1 MKFRTE
7 LELSVS
13 DFQITHRHKI
23 LGVGSCFVD
32 SIGEKLSNAKFEVM
46 TNPFGTLFHPLA
58 IENALARII
67 GLNYY
72 TEEEI
77 FKSTSYYF
85 SWDHH
90 TSFNQTTLKATL
102 EKINNALEM
111 ANRFVSEAGVFLITL
126 GTSFAYKIKDHN
138 LFVAN
143 CHKAP
148 ASYFEK
154 VLLSDLQIKTSIRNI
169 FNLIHDVNPKA
180 EIIVTV
186 SPVRHIKDGIVENN
200 VSKAKLISN
209 LHEILSQSQNAEYF
223 PAYELMMDDLRD
235 YRFYKEDL
243 IHPSEVAIGYIWEK
257 FGDKYFHDSTKKQ
270 IRMAE
275 KINAAMAHRPL
286 NPESMTYKE
295 FLFKTL
301 KNIEGIENQF
311 PKNSFY
317 SEKLTLKNRMRNA
330 D

>member
-1 MKFRTE
+1 
-7 LELSVS
+7 
-13 DFQITHRHKI
+13 
-23 LGVGSCFVD
+23 
-32 SIGEKLSNAKFEVM
+32 
-46 TNPFGTLFHPLA
+46 
-58 IENALARII
+58 II

-126 GTSFAYKIKDHN
+126 GTSFAHTIKDHN

-143 CHKAP
+143 CHQAP
-148 ASYFEK
+148 ASQYAK
-154 VLLSDLQIKTSIRNI
+154 VLLTHLQIATSIRNI
-169 FNLIHDVNPKA
+169 FNLIHDVHPKA

-209 LHEILSQSQNAEYF
+209 LHDNSTRSQNAGDF
-223 PAYELMMDDLRD
+223 AAY
-235 YRFYKEDL
+235 
-243 IHPSEVAIGYIWEK
+243 
-257 FGDKYFHDSTKKQ
+257 
-270 IRMAE
+270 
-275 KINAAMAHRPL
+275 
-286 NPESMTYKE
+286 
-295 FLFKTL
+295 
-301 KNIEGIENQF
+301 
-311 PKNSFY
+311 
-317 SEKLTLKNRMRNA
+317 
-330 D
+330 